1 MELNAHYPKPA
12 AVQDLDALVRQL
24 PEPELW
30 SLLQDISGREIGL
43 RDETI
48 RQLDDRMQGFLF
60 LQDHVVA
67 RSARIDFARSTR
79 HMSYLRDAAGSRN
92 VWMSDQEF
100 SELVAEDD
108 SITLACFAR
117 SEEMQPHHLMYIGH
131 KLAAHPHRDEL
142 LATTDDTRITLTKVL
157 ETHGNT
163 RELALMRLAM
173 AALQGSDD
181 LDSVFA
187 RRVPGA
193 VVDSNG
199 DPRSLWRA
207 YLNLKNL
214 DESTLRELLEAAQLS
229 TARPVGTSGSGA
241 GSLH

>member
-1 MELNAHYPKPA
+1 MELNVNFANTA
-12 AVQDLDALVRQL
+12 AVQDLDALVREL
-24 PEPELW
+24 PEQELW

-43 RDETI
+43 SDETI

-67 RSARIDFARSTR
+67 RTARIDFARSPR

-100 SELVAEDD
+100 SLLVAEDD
-108 SITLACFAR
+108 PATLACFAR

-131 KLAAHPHRDEL
+131 KLALHPHRDEL
-142 LATTDDTRITLTKVL
+142 LATSDDARITFKKVL
-157 ETHGNT
+157 EARGNT

-173 AALQGSDD
+173 AALQGYAD
-181 LDSVFA
+181 LDSVVE
-187 RRVPGA
+187 RRIPGA
-193 VVDSNG
+193 IVDSNG

-207 YLNLKNL
+207 YVNLQNQ
-214 DESTLRELLEAAQLS
+214 DESTLRELLEAAQVS
-229 TARPVGTSGSGA
+229 TSRPVGTSGTGG
-241 GSLH
+241 GSIH

>member
-1 MELNAHYPKPA
+1 MELNTRYAKPE
-12 AVQDLDALVRQL
+12 VLQDLDTLVRRL
-24 PEPELW
+24 PEAELW

-60 LQDHVVA
+60 LQDHVEA
-67 RSARIDFARSTR
+67 RSARIDFARSTW

-92 VWMSDQEF
+92 VWMTDQEF

-131 KLAAHPHRDEL
+131 KLAVHPHRDEL
-142 LATTDDTRITLTKVL
+142 LATSDDARVTLTKVL
-157 ETHGNT
+157 EARGNT
-163 RELALMRLAM
+163 RELALMRLAR
-173 AALQGSDD
+173 AALQGSAE
-181 LDSVFA
+181 LDSVIL
-187 RRVPGA
+187 RRIPGA
-193 VVDSNG
+193 VMDSNG

-214 DESTLRELLEAAQLS
+214 DESTLRELLEAAQMS
-229 TARPVGTSGSGA
+229 TVRPVGASGSGI